1 MKRGFLEK
9 VEERMRDLDTAR
21 RIYFELGGDD
31 EEPARTLHRRTLALD
46 AGEKPMLIVSR
57 RVKSESDQEERAE
70 RKRQRDR
77 ENWLKRKARI
87 AAGQAP
93 KSGNPSHAAGRD
105 IVFKIFLAAA
115 NKPMR
120 SGDVIARWPG
130 KVALMGK
137 ERQRAYQPLHEL
149 KKLGL
154 LRHNM
159 EDGYYALSEAGL
171 RAAQAAAAPE
181 E

>member
-31 EEPARTLHRRTLALD
+31 EEPARTLHRRTMALD
-46 AGEKPMLIVSR
+46 ASSPSVKPMLIVSR
-57 RVKSESDQEERAE
+57 AAPKERDYAEEHR
-70 RKRQRDR
+70 R
-77 ENWLKRKARI
+77 RKAKGGVKMG
-87 AAGQAP
+87 AHQT
-93 KSGNPSHAAGRD
+93 GRD
-105 IVFKIFLAAA
+105 IVLKLFLAAA

-120 SGDVIARWPG
+120 SGDVIERWPG

-137 ERQRAYQPLHEL
+137 QRQRAYQPLHEL

-154 LRHNM
+154 LRHNT

-171 RAAQAAAAPE
+171 RAAQALVGAESTA
-181 E
+181 